1 MSEVSH
7 VPALLEETIAALNIR
22 EDKTYVDGTFGRGGH
37 SQAILARLGV
47 RGRLFALDQDPAA
60 LAPGALEDPR
70 LELIH
75 ARFSTM
81 KQVLAARGVRQVAGI
96 LLDLGVSS
104 PQLDEGAR
112 GFSFAREGP
121 LDMRMDTTRGETAA
135 EWLARAEEE
144 EIREVILRHG
154 EERFA
159 KAVAAAIV
167 AARKLAPVRTTRQL
181 AEIVGRA
188 VRTREPGQHPATR
201 TFQAVR
207 IHVNQELEELEVTLP
222 AALDLLETGG
232 RLAVI
237 SFHSLE
243 DRMVKRFIRE
253 QSTADKL
260 PRGVPVRARD
270 LPPAPLCAV
279 GRAVKPSPGELKRNP
294 RARSAVLRV
303 AERLPSPKG
312 AGSSR

>member
-1 MSEVSH
+1 
-7 VPALLEETIAALNIR
+7 
-22 EDKTYVDGTFGRGGH
+22 
-37 SQAILARLGV
+37 
-47 RGRLFALDQDPAA
+47 
-60 LAPGALEDPR
+60 
-70 LELIH
+70 
-75 ARFSTM
+75 
-81 KQVLAARGVRQVAGI
+81 VAGV

-104 PQLDEGAR
+104 PQLDESER
-112 GFSFAREGP
+112 GFSFMRDGP
-121 LDMRMDTTRGETAA
+121 LDMRMDTTRGETAS
-135 EWLARAEEE
+135 EWLDRADER
-144 EIREVILRHG
+144 EIREVIFTYG

-167 AARKLAPVRTTRQL
+167 AARKLGPIRTTRQL

-207 IHVNQELEELEVTLP
+207 IHVNQELEELEITLP
-222 AALDLLETGG
+222 VALELLEPGG

-243 DRMVKRFIRE
+243 DRMVKHFIRE
-253 QSTADKL
+253 QSTADRL

-279 GRAVKPSPGELKRNP
+279 GRAVKPSYAEIRRNP

-303 AERLPSPKG
+303 AEKLPSPKAEG
-312 AGSSR
+312 RFR

>member
-1 MSEVSH
+1 
-7 VPALLEETIAALNIR
+7 
-22 EDKTYVDGTFGRGGH
+22 
-37 SQAILARLGV
+37 
-47 RGRLFALDQDPAA
+47 
-60 LAPGALEDPR
+60 
-70 LELIH
+70 
-75 ARFSTM
+75 M

-104 PQLDEGAR
+104 PQLDEAAR

-135 EWLARAEEE
+135 EWLARATEE
-144 EIREVILRHG
+144 EIREVIRRHG

-159 KAVAAAIV
+159 KAVAAALI
-167 AARKLAPVRTTRQL
+167 AARKLAPIRNTRQL

-201 TFQAVR
+201 TFQALR

-222 AALDLLETGG
+222 VALELLEPGG

-243 DRMVKRFIRE
+243 DRMVKHFIRE
-253 QSTADKL
+253 QSTADRL

-279 GRAVKPSPGELKRNP
+279 GRAVKPSAAEIRRNP

-303 AERLPSPKG
+303 AEKLPSSKADG
-312 AGSSR
+312 ASR